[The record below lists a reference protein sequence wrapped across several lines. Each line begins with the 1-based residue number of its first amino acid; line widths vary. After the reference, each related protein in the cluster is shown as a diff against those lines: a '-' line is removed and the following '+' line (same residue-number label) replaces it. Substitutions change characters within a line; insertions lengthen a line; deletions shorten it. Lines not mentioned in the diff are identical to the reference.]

1 MKSLKSTK
9 SGSGSP
15 KLPKKVENDVVMV
28 INDIS
33 DGGTNSSGPN
43 LSSNL
48 HFLIIL
54 KSSLS

>member
-1 MKSLKSTK
+1 MKSLMSTK

-33 DGGTNSSGPN
+33 DGGTNSSDQN
-43 LSSNL
+43 LS
-48 HFLIIL
+48 
-54 KSSLS
+54 

>member
-1 MKSLKSTK
+1 MKSLRSTK

-15 KLPKKVENDVVMV
+15 KLRKKVENDVVMV

-43 LSSNL
+43 LS
-48 HFLIIL
+48 
-54 KSSLS
+54 

>member
-1 MKSLKSTK
+1 MKSLRSTK

-33 DGGTNSSGPN
+33 DGGTNSSGQN
-43 LSSNL
+43 LS
-48 HFLIIL
+48 
-54 KSSLS
+54 